1 MRVYLAGKMGGRLGR
16 DVLEERARAIAACKA
31 NDIYAI
37 DPARNEHIDPEKV
50 VDLKMDYLTMK
61 AFVAKDEYAIRCVD
75 VLLVLTGDTPS
86 EGTGWEMGL
95 AHFELRIPII
105 MVAPKRAA
113 GELMGFSN
121 IKVDAIFPTVEEAAE
136 FIAENYTEVPHAIYR

>member
-1 MRVYLAGKMGGRLGR
+1 MKVYLAGKMGGRLGR
-16 DVLEERARAIAACKA
+16 DVLAERERALTACKA

-37 DPARNEHIDPEKV
+37 DPARNERIDPDKY
-50 VDLKMDYLTMK
+50 VDLRMDYLTMK

-75 VLLVLTGDTPS
+75 ALLVLTGDTPS

-95 AHFELRIPII
+95 AHFELHIPII

-113 GELMGFSN
+113 GDLMGFSN
-121 IKVDAIFPTVEEAAE
+121 IKADAIFATVEEAAE
-136 FIAENYTEVPHAIYR
+136 FISENYQEAPHAVYR